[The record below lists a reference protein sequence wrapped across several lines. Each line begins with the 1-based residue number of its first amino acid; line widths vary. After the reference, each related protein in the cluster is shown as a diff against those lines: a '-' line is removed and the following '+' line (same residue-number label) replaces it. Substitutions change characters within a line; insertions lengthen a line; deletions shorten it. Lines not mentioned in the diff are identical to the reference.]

1 MSSSNTPRSGK
12 TADPT
17 RKCEKAAD
25 KNGRAMRSSSRIALI
40 RSICEEKPCKCS
52 ACSKAFIS
60 AACLSKHMQLHK
72 AKGKCIFLLSKRFY
86 SDHSLI
92 FCCCLFSI
100 AILKL
105 ISLDLKCF
113 IGDVKFLKFSWKADI
128 RDKFHGFIAYIQSRK
143 EKMEILIFSLTFFYL
158 FASEPKE
165 ANKLPKKIYICQ
177 VLFSSYS

>member
-1 MSSSNTPRSGK
+1 M
-12 TADPT
+12 
-17 RKCEKAAD
+17 EKQLTLPANVKKLLTKMAARC
-25 KNGRAMRSSSRIALI
+25 GAVQ
-40 RSICEEKPCKCS
+40 E
-52 ACSKAFIS
+52 
-60 AACLSKHMQLHK
+60 
-72 AKGKCIFLLSKRFY
+72 LLSLGQCARKNHVNAPHAVKRLFQWHVSANTCSYIKLKVNAYFSFLKHKRFY

-143 EKMEILIFSLTFFYL
+143 EKMEILIFSLTFFL
-158 FASEPKE
+158 FICFRTKRS
-165 ANKLPKKIYICQ
+165 KKVTKKDIHLSSF
-177 VLFSSYS
+177 VL